1 MRLNDLSDGSIKTLL
16 IFGLLFANIA
26 VAFSHRHQDAPPPES
41 RHASRS
47 VFSALAENF
56 PDVHA
61 TQPLGEAPN
70 GAREAGVLPNPLQP

>member
-41 RHASRS
+41 GHASRG
-47 VFSALAENF
+47 VFGALAENF
-56 PDVHA
+56 PGMHA

-70 GAREAGVLPNPLQP
+70 GARQARVLPNPLQP